1 MRLFVAAYC
10 VGMLWRAY
18 PGLTIAGTTFF
29 LLTMIVLFFAL
40 PLVRSDDVSALR
52 LWGWWFLYAFGFVF
66 FAMLRSFADEGRP
79 VYYTYPIHFGQ
90 SLFGTPVSV
99 YLQRVLPDPTR
110 HDPFTILMVATYVSF
125 FAVPTVV
132 ALYLG
137 RRRPEAFSRYV
148 IATLAMYVIGL
159 IGFRL
164 FPTAPPWMAARD
176 GFIPPIYRIDALIIH
191 PGSYAQ
197 GLHLIGANDV
207 AAMPS
212 IHIAQTWLAIFGLW
226 FRGRLARVLGVLYGL
241 TMMFT
246 VVYLGEHWV
255 LDVIVGF
262 SISCV
267 IWYLTRNLA
276 ALKWPALRRLFSRNS
291 LPQQI

>member
-1 MRLFVAAYC
+1 
-10 VGMLWRAY
+10 
-18 PGLTIAGTTFF
+18 
-29 LLTMIVLFFAL
+29 
-40 PLVRSDDVSALR
+40 
-52 LWGWWFLYAFGFVF
+52 
-66 FAMLRSFADEGRP
+66 
-79 VYYTYPIHFGQ
+79 
-90 SLFGTPVSV
+90 
-99 YLQRVLPDPTR
+99 
-110 HDPFTILMVATYVSF
+110 MVATYVSF

-137 RRRPEAFSRYV
+137 RRRPERFSRYV
-148 IATLAMYVIGL
+148 IATLAMYAIGL
-159 IGFRL
+159 ISFRL

-212 IHIAQTWLAIFGLW
+212 IHIAQTWLAIFALW
-226 FRGRLARVLGVLYGL
+226 FRGRLARTLGVLYGL
-241 TMMFT
+241 TMMFA

-255 LDVIVGF
+255 LDAIAGF
-262 SISCV
+262 ALSCG
-267 IWYLTRNLA
+267 IWYLTRKLA
-276 ALKWPALRRLFSRNS
+276 PVKLPAVRRIFMRDS